1 MKRGWK
7 KREWRYLKKLK
18 LELSYDPAIPLLGI
32 YTDKTIIQKDICTS
46 MFITALIITAKTWSR
61 PKYPQT
67 GEWIK
72 MIWYIYTAEYYSSI
86 K

>member
-1 MKRGWK
+1 M
-7 KREWRYLKKLK
+7 WRFLKNLNI
-18 LELSYDPAIPLLGI
+18 EPSYDPAIPLLGI

-46 MFITALIITAKTWSR
+46 MFITALIIIAKTRSR
-61 PKYPQT
+61 PKCPQT